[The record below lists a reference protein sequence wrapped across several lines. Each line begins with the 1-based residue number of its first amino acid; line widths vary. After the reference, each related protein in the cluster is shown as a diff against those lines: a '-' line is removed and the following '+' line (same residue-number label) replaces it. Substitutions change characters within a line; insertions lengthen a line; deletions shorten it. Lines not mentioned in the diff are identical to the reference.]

1 MKYLSAIVL
10 ATALIAAGCTD
21 YEYKSG
27 PLPPVGTKGLFPYTV
42 LTDTVSADDIL
53 SGKDTGYSLCWVSQ
67 LTPII
72 SVHNSE
78 NKTWTPVRAMLE
90 ENAKADPHYR
100 DADHTDP
107 KKYALC
113 TKGAIIRVEAKEFA
127 SAVRILRGHEKQR
140 AADREAEKGIRE
152 ALKQKN

>member
-1 MKYLSAIVL
+1 MKYLSALFL
-10 ATALIAAGCTD
+10 ATALIVAGCTD
-21 YEYKSG
+21 SG
-27 PLPPVGTKGLFPYTV
+27 YTAEPLPPVGTKGLFTHTV

-53 SGKDTGYSLCWVSQ
+53 SGKDTRHSLCWVSQ
-67 LTPII
+67 LTPIV

-107 KKYALC
+107 KKYAPC
-113 TKGAIIRVEAKEFA
+113 TKGAIIRMEAKEFA
-127 SAVRILRGHEKQR
+127 SAVRILRGREKQR
-140 AADREAEKGIRE
+140 AEDREAEKAIRQVLE
-152 ALKQKN
+152 QKK